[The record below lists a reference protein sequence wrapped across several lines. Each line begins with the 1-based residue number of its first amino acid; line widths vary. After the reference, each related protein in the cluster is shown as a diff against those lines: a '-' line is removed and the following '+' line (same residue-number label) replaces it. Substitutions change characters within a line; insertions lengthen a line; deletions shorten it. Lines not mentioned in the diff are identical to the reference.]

1 MVLAD
6 ALPLLAETTIAG
18 SAAILVVLMTRHYL
32 RTYFGAGVA
41 YASWSL
47 VPAALAAVLLPAA
60 TVATPMAV
68 MAQPVAALPVAVSH
82 GPTTTIDGSTAAMLA
97 WAIGVLFSIAWFA
110 LQQRRFR
117 RALGTLRSRGDGL
130 QQSSAI
136 RGLPAAF
143 GLLRPRIVVPADFD
157 QRFSAEQQRLMRAHE
172 RSHIR
177 GGDLHLNAAVV
188 ALRCLFWF
196 NPLVHLASRRFRHDQ
211 ELACDQRVITLHPKS
226 RRAYGEAMLKAQ
238 LASQALPLGCH
249 WGYGHPLK
257 ERIAMLNQPVPTRTR
272 WAFGSAAVCVLTLLV
287 AFTAWAAQ
295 PPQVVADQL
304 AGVTGER
311 TPPPRYPAAA
321 IEQGIGGMV
330 VLVVDVDAS
339 GRPTAIEVERS
350 EPAGLFDQAAID
362 AAWQWT
368 FQPEIRGGKP
378 VAGQVRVPI
387 RFEPDAAPSPTVGSD
402 ARVLTPPAY
411 PKTAVEQKLTGK
423 VVLVIDVDAAGNPVE
438 VVVESSEPAG
448 VFDQAAVDAAWQ
460 WKFNPEFENG
470 KPIASRVRVPVDFD
484 IPPGDGRAGTAP
496 GIDLLA
502 LSGAGQVAEVS
513 CDTIVVDVH
522 SDARVCLDD

>member
-1 MVLAD
+1 MAPAD

-18 SAAILVVLMTRHYL
+18 SVAIMVVLVVRQRL
-32 RTYFGAGVA
+32 RRYFGARIA

-60 TVATPMAV
+60 TVVTQMAV
-68 MAQPVAALPVAVSH
+68 MSQPVAALPVAVTH
-82 GPTTTIDGSTAAMLA
+82 GPATTIGAATAAMLA

-117 RALGTLRSRGDGL
+117 RALGTLQSRGDGL
-130 QQSSAI
+130 QQSSAV

-143 GLLRPRIVVPADFD
+143 GLLHPRIVVPADFD
-157 QRFSAEQQRLMRAHE
+157 QRFSTEQQWLMQAHE

-211 ELACDQRVITLHPKS
+211 ELACDQRVIALHQKS

-272 WAFGSAAVCVLTLLV
+272 WVVGSAAVGVLTLVV
-287 AFTAWAAQ
+287 ACAAWAAQ

-304 AGVTGER
+304 AGVTSDR
-311 TPPPRYPAAA
+311 TPPRYPASALK
-321 IEQGIGGMV
+321 QGIGGKV
-330 VLVVDVDAS
+330 VLVVDVDAN
-339 GRPTAIEVERS
+339 GRATAVEVERS
-350 EPAGLFDQAAID
+350 EPAGVFDQAAID

-368 FQPEIRGGKP
+368 FNPEIRDGKP

-387 RFEPDAAPSPTVGSD
+387 TFETDAAPSSTAGSNTQM
-402 ARVLTPPAY
+402 RQPPAY
-411 PKTAVEQKLTGK
+411 PKAAVEQKITGK
-423 VVLVIDVDAAGNPVE
+423 VVLVIDVDAGGHPVDI
-438 VVVESSEPAG
+438 VVESSEPAG
-448 VFDQAAVDAAWQ
+448 VFDQAAVDAASK
-460 WKFNPEFENG
+460 WKFNPEIEDG
-470 KPIASRVRVPVDFD
+470 KPVASRVRVPVEFD
-484 IPPGDGRAGTAP
+484 IPPGEEPVASP
-496 GIDLLA
+496 P
-502 LSGAGQVAEVS
+502 SGAA
-513 CDTIVVDVH
+513 
-522 SDARVCLDD
+522 

>member
-1 MVLAD
+1 MAPAD
-6 ALPLLAETTIAG
+6 ALPLLAEATIAG
-18 SAAILVVLMTRHYL
+18 SIAITVVLLVRQHL
-32 RTYFGAGVA
+32 RTHFGAGIA

-47 VPAALAAVLLPAA
+47 VPAALVAVLLPAA
-60 TVATPMAV
+60 TVAM
-68 MAQPVAALPVAVSH
+68 PVAVMSQ
-82 GPTTTIDGSTAAMLA
+82 PITALPATVAYAPSVALGAATAVVLA
-97 WAIGVLFSIAWFA
+97 WAIGVLLATVWFA
-110 LQQRRFR
+110 RQQRRFR
-117 RALGTLRSRGDGL
+117 HALGDLQPRGDGL
-130 QQSSAI
+130 QQASAV

-157 QRFSAEQQRLMRAHE
+157 QRFSTEQQQLMQAHE

-211 ELACDQRVITLHPKS
+211 ELACDQRVITLHPNS

-272 WAFGSAAVCVLTLLV
+272 WIIGTAAVGVLTLVV

-304 AGVTGER
+304 AGITGER

-321 IEQGIGGMV
+321 MEQGIGGMV

-339 GRPTAIEVERS
+339 GRATAIEVERS
-350 EPAGLFDQAAID
+350 EPAGVFDQAAID

-378 VAGQVRVPI
+378 VAGRVRVP
-387 RFEPDAAPSPTVGSD
+387 FEFELDASPSSTDGSD
-402 ARVLTPPAY
+402 TRAMPPPVY
-411 PKTAVEQKLTGK
+411 PKAAVEQKVTGK

-448 VFDQAAVDAAWQ
+448 VFDQAAVDAASK
-460 WKFNPEFENG
+460 WKFDPKIEDG
-470 KPIASRVRVPVDFD
+470 KPVASRVRVPVEFD
-484 IPPGDGRAGTAP
+484 IPPGE
-496 GIDLLA
+496 
-502 LSGAGQVAEVS
+502 QVA
-513 CDTIVVDVH
+513 
-522 SDARVCLDD
+522 APAGAA